1 MSSVV
6 VPIYKKEKSAQAF
19 LARAE
24 PVLEHLASYEI
35 IFARSTLRRRQS
47 RLSFQETC

>member
-35 IFARSTLRRRQS
+35 IFARSTLRRY
-47 RLSFQETC
+47 SFSSLKLVRM